1 MGKKTFIKAVGK
13 KKIEFIIA
21 KRKQVFTKEEFD
33 QALYD

>member
-1 MGKKTFIKAVGK
+1 MGKKTFIKAVG

-33 QALYD
+33 KAFNA